1 MDCQTPPMKLGAT
14 GVVETGAG
22 IVLVSEAG
30 CVRLAPHAVDP
41 SAGVSSIHRV
51 GTDAA
56 WHAPL
61 AAALD
66 ELHLPRLRALLEA
79 RPVESGEWFAEHA
92 AAQLDPDSGCT
103 SRPAWLAWMGS
114 ALSAAFVLLWAAD
127 ERAARR
133 AVLELQL
140 GRSAV
145 ATHVLLH
152 HTLHRQ
158 LRRSAYEAEDVELLS
173 RACAVKACDAAC
185 ASSADEGTNEGADDE
200 GPCAE
205 EPWPAS
211 WIAALP
217 APLHPDAAPADACD
231 GLAWATLLVRSG
243 DALERLRAR
252 RALAAG
258 DDEAAALKK
267 KEELVDQLRA
277 KDPKAEVD
285 VTHEEQG
292 KYTINKID
300 FNGHVFLCPV
310 VVDRYSDVKEIVRT
324 ATTRC
329 LCC

>member
-66 ELHLPRLRALLEA
+66 ELRLPRLRALLEA
-79 RPVESGEWFAEHA
+79 QPVESGEWFAEHA

-103 SRPAWLAWMGS
+103 SRPAWLAWMGGALARPLFCSGRRTS
-114 ALSAAFVLLWAAD
+114 AQ
-127 ERAARR
+127 RR

-173 RACAVKACDAAC
+173 ARA
-185 ASSADEGTNEGADDE
+185 
-200 GPCAE
+200 P
-205 EPWPAS
+205 
-211 WIAALP
+211 
-217 APLHPDAAPADACD
+217 
-231 GLAWATLLVRSG
+231 
-243 DALERLRAR
+243 
-252 RALAAG
+252 
-258 DDEAAALKK
+258 
-267 KEELVDQLRA
+267 
-277 KDPKAEVD
+277 
-285 VTHEEQG
+285 
-292 KYTINKID
+292 
-300 FNGHVFLCPV
+300 
-310 VVDRYSDVKEIVRT
+310 
-324 ATTRC
+324 
-329 LCC
+329 

>member
-185 ASSADEGTNEGADDE
+185 ASTADEGTNEGADDE
-200 GPCAE
+200 GPFAE

-211 WIAALP
+211 WTAALP

-231 GLAWATLLVRSG
+231 GLAGHPAR
-243 DALERLRAR
+243 AERRRAR
-252 RALAAG
+252 
-258 DDEAAALKK
+258 AAARAARARCRRRRGRRAQ
-267 KEELVDQLRA
+267 EEGGARGSAARQGPEGRGRRDARGAGQVHHQQDQRPRL
-277 KDPKAEVD
+277 P
-285 VTHEEQG
+285 
-292 KYTINKID
+292 
-300 FNGHVFLCPV
+300 CPV
-310 VVDRYSDVKEIVRT
+310 VVDRHSDVKDIVRT

>member
-1 MDCQTPPMKLGAT
+1 M
-14 GVVETGAG
+14 
-22 IVLVSEAG
+22 
-30 CVRLAPHAVDP
+30 
-41 SAGVSSIHRV
+41 
-51 GTDAA
+51 
-56 WHAPL
+56 
-61 AAALD
+61 
-66 ELHLPRLRALLEA
+66 
-79 RPVESGEWFAEHA
+79 
-92 AAQLDPDSGCT
+92 
-103 SRPAWLAWMGS
+103 
-114 ALSAAFVLLWAAD
+114 LWAAD

-185 ASSADEGTNEGADDE
+185 ASTADEGTNEGADDE
-200 GPCAE
+200 GPFAE

-211 WIAALP
+211 WTAALP
-217 APLHPDAAPADACD
+217 APLHPDGAGRRVRRAGVGHPARA
-231 GLAWATLLVRSG
+231 
-243 DALERLRAR
+243 ERRRAR
-252 RALAAG
+252 ATRAARARCS

-310 VVDRYSDVKEIVRT
+310 VVDRYSDVKDIVRT

>member
-114 ALSAAFVLLWAAD
+114 ALSAAFVLL
-127 ERAARR
+127 
-133 AVLELQL
+133 
-140 GRSAV
+140 
-145 ATHVLLH
+145 
-152 HTLHRQ
+152 
-158 LRRSAYEAEDVELLS
+158 
-173 RACAVKACDAAC
+173 
-185 ASSADEGTNEGADDE
+185 
-200 GPCAE
+200 
-205 EPWPAS
+205 
-211 WIAALP
+211 
-217 APLHPDAAPADACD
+217 
-231 GLAWATLLVRSG
+231 
-243 DALERLRAR
+243 
-252 RALAAG
+252 
-258 DDEAAALKK
+258 
-267 KEELVDQLRA
+267 
-277 KDPKAEVD
+277 
-285 VTHEEQG
+285 
-292 KYTINKID
+292 
-300 FNGHVFLCPV
+300 
-310 VVDRYSDVKEIVRT
+310 
-324 ATTRC
+324 
-329 LCC
+329 